1 MTYFLDTNII
11 SYIIKGNSEIR
22 TKTAK
27 LIANGHEVKIPV
39 VAYYEAKR
47 GLLATGAS
55 TKLQKFL
62 NFAQKLGL
70 VNTTVET
77 FDIASNVYADLRKSG
92 NIIEDSDI
100 FIGSASI
107 EYGAILITNNEEHL
121 SRIKDIR
128 LEVWN

>member
-39 VAYYEAKR
+39 VACYEAKR

-62 NFAQKLGL
+62 NFAKKLGL
-70 VNTTVET
+70 VNTTV
-77 FDIASNVYADLRKSG
+77 
-92 NIIEDSDI
+92 
-100 FIGSASI
+100 
-107 EYGAILITNNEEHL
+107 
-121 SRIKDIR
+121 
-128 LEVWN
+128 

>member
-1 MTYFLDTNII
+1 M
-11 SYIIKGNSEIR
+11 
-22 TKTAK
+22 
-27 LIANGHEVKIPV
+27 
-39 VAYYEAKR
+39 
-47 GLLATGAS
+47 LATGAS

-107 EYGAILITNNEEHL
+107 EHGAILITNNEEHL

>member
-1 MTYFLDTNII
+1 M
-11 SYIIKGNSEIR
+11 
-22 TKTAK
+22 
-27 LIANGHEVKIPV
+27 
-39 VAYYEAKR
+39 
-47 GLLATGAS
+47 LATGAS

-92 NIIEDSDI
+92 NILEDSDI

-107 EYGAILITNNEEHL
+107 EHGAILINNNEEHL